1 MEKPIDEQDLLK
13 ELAGLVSEKPSSA
26 GMLYTQQEQTLELLR
41 TLTSQVAALR
51 QSQAQGLRTCQER
64 LVRLEQQIKTQKE
77 GENRQHEQLHSQI
90 ELLRASTE
98 QFVQLSSRIDRQ
110 QLEGEQHTQQLLIEM
125 KALRGKQQRS
135 INTATFPVV
144 QRWSLAIASLALV
157 VSLLP
162 WASTLTRS
170 AFETKHGT
178 SMRKQS
184 QPAHRPPVGV
194 GTRSKTST

>member
-1 MEKPIDEQDLLK
+1 MEKQTDEQDLLQ
-13 ELAGLVSEKPSSA
+13 ELAGLVSENPSSA

-64 LVRLEQQIKTQKE
+64 LVRLEQQIKSQKE
-77 GENRQHEQLHSQI
+77 GENRQNEQLHSQI
-90 ELLRASTE
+90 EFLRMSTE

-110 QLEGEQHTQQLLIEM
+110 QLEGEQHMQQMLTEM
-125 KALRGKQQRS
+125 KVLRGNQQRS
-135 INTATFPVV
+135 MNTASFPIV

-170 AFETKHGT
+170 TFETKHGT
-178 SMRKQS
+178 AMRKQS